1 MVKSLNLPTT
11 WGSNFALRLRG
22 RGFALGLGALPG
34 GALAAGRGDEG
45 AAASCALGDSLMVND
60 CLMNQG
66 LNQGLMM
73 VLKP

>member
-1 MVKSLNLPTT
+1 MVKSVKWHVLCT
-11 WGSNFALRLRG
+11 NFALRLRG
-22 RGFALGLGALPG
+22 RALALALGALPG

-60 CLMNQG
+60 CLG
-66 LNQGLMM
+66 HQGLMM